1 MVALKNIFSTGNGS
15 DAKDFDIEKT
25 LASLSTVSL
34 AVPGLC
40 AVLTHRFMCIFQT
53 EKVALL
59 GGKDFWHTADFPN
72 KGIPAVRM
80 SDGPNG
86 VRGIK

>member
-1 MVALKNIFSTGNGS
+1 M
-15 DAKDFDIEKT
+15 
-25 LASLSTVSL
+25 
-34 AVPGLC
+34 
-40 AVLTHRFMCIFQT
+40 

-59 GGKDFWHTADFPN
+59 GGKDFWHTADFPS

>member
-1 MVALKNIFSTGNGS
+1 MVNVKQFFSNGNGK
-15 DAKDFDIEKT
+15 DEDDFDVEKT
-25 LASLSTVSL
+25 LASLSTVSF
-34 AVPGLC
+34 ADLC
-40 AVLTHRFMCIFQT
+40 ISTQLTPLYWLQT

-59 GGKDFWHTADFPN
+59 GGKDFWHTADFPS